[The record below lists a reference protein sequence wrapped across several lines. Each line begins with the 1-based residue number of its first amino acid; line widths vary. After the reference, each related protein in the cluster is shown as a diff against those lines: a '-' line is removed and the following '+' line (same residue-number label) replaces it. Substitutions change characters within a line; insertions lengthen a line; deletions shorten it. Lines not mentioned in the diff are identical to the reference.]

1 MNRLLLILIFT
12 FSFQSLAKADD
23 IRDFQVEGISI
34 GDSLLDFFNENEI
47 KNKIDRG
54 EFFDQKST
62 YYESYFMKGKLDSYD
77 VLKLTW
83 KQNDDKYK
91 IYGIAG
97 MLFFPNNFNDCM
109 GTQEK
114 IVKEFEKLFPNI
126 KKYNAGKKLSAY
138 DPNKESYYIE
148 TNFTFKNKSQ
158 VRVYCSY
165 WSDEMTKSN
174 GWKHSLSVLINDF
187 EFLEFLRQNY

>member
-1 MNRLLLILIFT
+1 MKRLLLILVLT
-12 FSFQSLAKADD
+12 LSFQSVAKTDD
-23 IRDFQVEGISI
+23 IRDFEIEGMSI
-34 GDSLLDFFNENEI
+34 RDSLLDFFSENEI

-54 EFFDQKST
+54 KFFDQKGK
-62 YYESYFMKGKLDSYD
+62 YYESYFMEGKLDNYD

-91 IYGIAG
+91 IYGISG

-109 GTQEK
+109 GTQEE
-114 IVKEFEKLFPNI
+114 IVKELESLFPNI
-126 KKYNAGKKLSAY
+126 KKYDAGKNLSVY

-148 TNFTFKNKSQ
+148 TNFEFKNKSQ

-165 WSDEMTKSN
+165 WSDEITKSK